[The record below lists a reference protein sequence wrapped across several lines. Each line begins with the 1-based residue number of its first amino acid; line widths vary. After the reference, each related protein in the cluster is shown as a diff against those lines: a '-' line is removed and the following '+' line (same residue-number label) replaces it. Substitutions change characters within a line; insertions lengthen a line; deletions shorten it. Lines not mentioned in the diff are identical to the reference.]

1 MNIPGVSE
9 RDNARPLETAT
20 TRLADAGPAWGKGTI
35 KQAYKRAKEAH
46 WAACRHAEAL
56 ECDEFLASRN
66 VADLRI
72 ALAAEES
79 VRVLYIFAALV
90 TALVLLGMVALP
102 AHAEPAT
109 LTAARTAQVTCVQR
123 EYRTRTAS
131 AGVSAT
137 EAALV
142 ARAQAE
148 HACALEAW
156 SRALG
161 AAAEVRVVTATRAPV
176 VCEAGPVTP
185 ADCPGDR
192 PTWIDVL
199 SHGGACALCG
209 GGVALGAWA
218 ACGGAR

>member
-1 MNIPGVSE
+1 MSNWIVGF
-9 RDNARPLETAT
+9 ALGWC
-20 TRLADAGPAWGKGTI
+20 LADAI
-35 KQAYKRAKEAH
+35 RSRH
-46 WAACRHAEAL
+46 WTAVVL
-56 ECDEFLASRN
+56 
-66 VADLRI
+66 VAV
-72 ALAAEES
+72 AVA
-79 VRVLYIFAALV
+79 VQVGAAL
-90 TALVLLGMVALP
+90 
-102 AHAEPAT
+102 AEPAT
-109 LTAARTAQVTCVQR
+109 LTAARTAQVSCVQR

-161 AAAEVRVVTATRAPV
+161 SAAEVRVVTATRAPV
-176 VCEAGPVTP
+176 VCEANTP
-185 ADCPGDR
+185 APLESCRGER

-218 ACGGAR
+218 ACEGVR

>member
-1 MNIPGVSE
+1 MGGTAEGAGVVS
-9 RDNARPLETAT
+9 
-20 TRLADAGPAWGKGTI
+20 
-35 KQAYKRAKEAH
+35 
-46 WAACRHAEAL
+46 
-56 ECDEFLASRN
+56 
-66 VADLRI
+66 
-72 ALAAEES
+72 AAE
-79 VRVLYIFAALV
+79 LGPWLLAFGLGW
-90 TALVLLGMVALP
+90 LFGDVLLKRSPVTLAVIFLSAAVLMFAFS

-109 LTAARTAQVTCVQR
+109 LTAARTAQVACVQR

-156 SRALG
+156 SRAMG

-176 VCEAGPVTP
+176 VCEQPNPSTSSNS
-185 ADCPGDR
+185 CPGER
-192 PTWIDVL
+192 PTWIDLL

-218 ACGGAR
+218 ACGGVR

>member
-1 MNIPGVSE
+1 MGGTAEGAGVVSHWIVGIAIGWALGDAI
-9 RDNARPLETAT
+9 RAR
-20 TRLADAGPAWGKGTI
+20 
-35 KQAYKRAKEAH
+35 H
-46 WAACRHAEAL
+46 WVTVAL
-56 ECDEFLASRN
+56 
-66 VADLRI
+66 
-72 ALAAEES
+72 LAAAVVAQAS
-79 VRVLYIFAALV
+79 
-90 TALVLLGMVALP
+90 VAL
-102 AHAEPAT
+102 AEPAT
-109 LTAARTAQVTCVQR
+109 LTEARTAQVTCVQR

-176 VCEAGPVTP
+176 VIERV
-185 ADCPGDR
+185 GDTAYVSTDR
-192 PTWIDVL
+192 GLTWREVL

-218 ACGGAR
+218 ACGGVR

>member
-1 MNIPGVSE
+1 MGGTAEGAGVV
-9 RDNARPLETAT
+9 
-20 TRLADAGPAWGKGTI
+20 I
-35 KQAYKRAKEAH
+35 
-46 WAACRHAEAL
+46 
-56 ECDEFLASRN
+56 
-66 VADLRI
+66 
-72 ALAAEES
+72 
-79 VRVLYIFAALV
+79 
-90 TALVLLGMVALP
+90 ALVLALI
-102 AHAEPAT
+102 AEPAT
-109 LTAARTAQVTCVQR
+109 LTAARTAQVSCVQR

-131 AGVSAT
+131 AGVSVT

-176 VCEAGPVTP
+176 VCEANYSALLTG
-185 ADCPGDR
+185 CEDR
-192 PTWIDVL
+192 PTWIDLL

-218 ACGGAR
+218 ACGSVR

>member
-1 MNIPGVSE
+1 MGTAAEGAGVVSHWIVGIAIGWALGDAI
-9 RDNARPLETAT
+9 RAR
-20 TRLADAGPAWGKGTI
+20 
-35 KQAYKRAKEAH
+35 H
-46 WAACRHAEAL
+46 WVTVAL
-56 ECDEFLASRN
+56 
-66 VADLRI
+66 
-72 ALAAEES
+72 LAAAVVAQAS
-79 VRVLYIFAALV
+79 
-90 TALVLLGMVALP
+90 VAL
-102 AHAEPAT
+102 AEPAT
-109 LTAARTAQVTCVQR
+109 LTEARTAQVTCVQR

-176 VCEAGPVTP
+176 VIERV
-185 ADCPGDR
+185 GDTAYVSTDR
-192 PTWIDVL
+192 GLTWREVL

-218 ACGGAR
+218 ACGGVR

>member
-1 MNIPGVSE
+1 MGGTAEGAGVVSHWIVGIAIGWALGDAI
-9 RDNARPLETAT
+9 RAR
-20 TRLADAGPAWGKGTI
+20 
-35 KQAYKRAKEAH
+35 H
-46 WAACRHAEAL
+46 WVTVAL
-56 ECDEFLASRN
+56 
-66 VADLRI
+66 
-72 ALAAEES
+72 LAAAVVAQAS
-79 VRVLYIFAALV
+79 
-90 TALVLLGMVALP
+90 VAL
-102 AHAEPAT
+102 AEPAT

-176 VCEAGPVTP
+176 VIERV
-185 ADCPGDR
+185 GDTAYVSTDR
-192 PTWIDVL
+192 GLTWREVL

-218 ACGGAR
+218 ACGGVR

>member
-1 MNIPGVSE
+1 VGGTAEGAGVVSAPVQCVWCGHRDPRCAVRCYSTSWVE
-9 RDNARPLETAT
+9 RVGRSC
-20 TRLADAGPAWGKGTI
+20 AGAVGLMIIVVG
-35 KQAYKRAKEAH
+35 
-46 WAACRHAEAL
+46 L
-56 ECDEFLASRN
+56 S
-66 VADLRI
+66 
-72 ALAAEES
+72 
-79 VRVLYIFAALV
+79 
-90 TALVLLGMVALP
+90 

-176 VCEAGPVTP
+176 VIERV
-185 ADCPGDR
+185 GDTAYVSTDR
-192 PTWIDVL
+192 GLTWREVL

-218 ACGGAR
+218 ACGGVR

>member
-1 MNIPGVSE
+1 VGGTAEGAGVVSALNIVAFIAIGWSLCDLAWAFVPGSPT
-9 RDNARPLETAT
+9 RPWWHRMLGFAPFAVLVG
-20 TRLADAGPAWGKGTI
+20 LAA
-35 KQAYKRAKEAH
+35 
-46 WAACRHAEAL
+46 AEA
-56 ECDEFLASRN
+56 R
-66 VADLRI
+66 
-72 ALAAEES
+72 
-79 VRVLYIFAALV
+79 
-90 TALVLLGMVALP
+90 
-102 AHAEPAT
+102 AEPAT

-176 VCEAGPVTP
+176 VIERV
-185 ADCPGDR
+185 GDTAYVSTDR
-192 PTWIDVL
+192 GLTWREVL

-218 ACGGAR
+218 ACGGVR

>member
-1 MNIPGVSE
+1 MTSDEV
-9 RDNARPLETAT
+9 
-20 TRLADAGPAWGKGTI
+20 RL
-35 KQAYKRAKEAH
+35 RAQLRRVEA
-46 WAACRHAEAL
+46 
-56 ECDEFLASRN
+56 FAS
-66 VADLRI
+66 
-72 ALAAEES
+72 AAE
-79 VRVLYIFAALV
+79 VACIVIIF
-90 TALVLLGMVALP
+90 VALLMFLFP
-102 AHAEPAT
+102 AAAEPAA

-176 VCEAGPVTP
+176 VCEASPTTP
-185 ADCPGDR
+185 TDCPGDR
-192 PTWIDVL
+192 PTWIDLL

>member
-1 MNIPGVSE
+1 LGPW
-9 RDNARPLETAT
+9 L
-20 TRLADAGPAWGKGTI
+20 LAFGLGWLFGD
-35 KQAYKRAKEAH
+35 
-46 WAACRHAEAL
+46 
-56 ECDEFLASRN
+56 
-66 VADLRI
+66 
-72 ALAAEES
+72 
-79 VRVLYIFAALV
+79 
-90 TALVLLGMVALP
+90 VLLKRSPVTLAVIILGAAVLMFAFS
-102 AHAEPAT
+102 ARAEPAT

-131 AGVSAT
+131 TGVSAT
-137 EAALV
+137 ETALV

-176 VCEAGPVTP
+176 VCEPNHSTSSNG
-185 ADCPGDR
+185 CEDR
-192 PTWIDVL
+192 PTWIDLL

-218 ACGGAR
+218 ACGGVR

>member
-1 MNIPGVSE
+1 MVMKPRESIASE
-9 RDNARPLETAT
+9 QRRIDLLDEWAEMHARACYDQASREHTAAV
-20 TRLADAGPAWGKGTI
+20 RAAEI
-35 KQAYKRAKEAH
+35 KSFEAYKARMDAY
-46 WAACRHAEAL
+46 
-56 ECDEFLASRN
+56 
-66 VADLRI
+66 DLREQ
-72 ALAAEES
+72 LAAEEG
-79 VRVLYIFAALV
+79 VRMLYTFAAVV
-90 TALVLLGMVALP
+90 TALVLLGMLLGMALP
-102 AHAEPAT
+102 AHAEPAA

-131 AGVSAT
+131 TGVTAT
-137 EAALV
+137 EVALV

-148 HACALEAW
+148 HVCALEAW

-176 VCEAGPVTP
+176 MCEPNLPTSSESCRGE
-185 ADCPGDR
+185 R

-218 ACGGAR
+218 ACGGVR

>member
-1 MNIPGVSE
+1 MGGSAEGSGVV
-9 RDNARPLETAT
+9 
-20 TRLADAGPAWGKGTI
+20 I
-35 KQAYKRAKEAH
+35 
-46 WAACRHAEAL
+46 
-56 ECDEFLASRN
+56 
-66 VADLRI
+66 
-72 ALAAEES
+72 
-79 VRVLYIFAALV
+79 
-90 TALVLLGMVALP
+90 ALVLALL
-102 AHAEPAT
+102 AEPAT
-109 LTAARTAQVTCVQR
+109 LTAARTAQVSCVHR

-131 AGVSAT
+131 AGVSAR

-142 ARAQAE
+142 ARLGAE

-176 VCEAGPVTP
+176 VCESNPSTP
-185 ADCPGDR
+185 SNSCDGR
-192 PTWIDVL
+192 TTWIDLL

>member
-1 MNIPGVSE
+1 MGGTAEGAGVVSVELYPREAYE
-9 RDNARPLETAT
+9 RAAKAYADALRRVETAEYDAC
-20 TRLADAGPAWGKGTI
+20 RADAI
-35 KQAYKRAKEAH
+35 AYDAR
-46 WAACRHAEAL
+46 L
-56 ECDEFLASRN
+56 
-66 VADLRI
+66 
-72 ALAAEES
+72 ALAAEEG
-79 VRVLYIFAALV
+79 VRMLYTFAAVV
-90 TALVLLGMVALP
+90 TALVLLALP
-102 AHAEPAT
+102 AHAEPPT

-176 VCEAGPVTP
+176 VCETNTP
-185 ADCPGDR
+185 ASLESCPGDR
-192 PTWIDVL
+192 PTWIDLL

-218 ACGGAR
+218 ACGGVR

>member
-1 MNIPGVSE
+1 MGGTAEGAGVVSHWIVGIAIGWALGDAI
-9 RDNARPLETAT
+9 RAR
-20 TRLADAGPAWGKGTI
+20 
-35 KQAYKRAKEAH
+35 H
-46 WAACRHAEAL
+46 WVTVAL
-56 ECDEFLASRN
+56 
-66 VADLRI
+66 
-72 ALAAEES
+72 LAAAVVAQAS
-79 VRVLYIFAALV
+79 
-90 TALVLLGMVALP
+90 VAL
-102 AHAEPAT
+102 AEPAT

-176 VCEAGPVTP
+176 VCEPANSSAGLTS
-185 ADCPGDR
+185 CEDR

-218 ACGGAR
+218 ACGGVR

>member
-1 MNIPGVSE
+1 MGGTAEGAGVVSALNIVACIAIGWSLCDLAWAFAWAFVPGSPT
-9 RDNARPLETAT
+9 RPWWHRMLGFAPFAVLVG
-20 TRLADAGPAWGKGTI
+20 LAA
-35 KQAYKRAKEAH
+35 
-46 WAACRHAEAL
+46 AEA
-56 ECDEFLASRN
+56 R
-66 VADLRI
+66 
-72 ALAAEES
+72 
-79 VRVLYIFAALV
+79 
-90 TALVLLGMVALP
+90 
-102 AHAEPAT
+102 AEPAT

-176 VCEAGPVTP
+176 VCETNTP
-185 ADCPGDR
+185 ASLESCPGDR
-192 PTWIDVL
+192 PTWIDLL

-218 ACGGAR
+218 ACGGVR

>member
-1 MNIPGVSE
+1 MSAYDDELEAAYVRAIWE
-9 RDNARPLETAT
+9 RNAAVHAAET
-20 TRLADAGPAWGKGTI
+20 RSFES
-35 KQAYKRAKEAH
+35 YKARMIE
-46 WAACRHAEAL
+46 CELREAL
-56 ECDEFLASRN
+56 AF
-66 VADLRI
+66 
-72 ALAAEES
+72 ES
-79 VRVLYIFAALV
+79 AFRVVLYFAVAVTLVALF
-90 TALVLLGMVALP
+90 TALPV
-102 AHAEPAT
+102 HAEPAT

-176 VCEAGPVTP
+176 VIERV
-185 ADCPGDR
+185 GDTAYVSTDR
-192 PTWIDVL
+192 GLTWREVL

-218 ACGGAR
+218 ACGGVR

>member
-1 MNIPGVSE
+1 VGGTAEGAGVVSHWIVGIAIGWALGDAI
-9 RDNARPLETAT
+9 RAR
-20 TRLADAGPAWGKGTI
+20 
-35 KQAYKRAKEAH
+35 H
-46 WAACRHAEAL
+46 WVTVAL
-56 ECDEFLASRN
+56 
-66 VADLRI
+66 
-72 ALAAEES
+72 LAAAVVAQAS
-79 VRVLYIFAALV
+79 
-90 TALVLLGMVALP
+90 VAL
-102 AHAEPAT
+102 AEPAT
-109 LTAARTAQVTCVQR
+109 LTEARTAQVTCVQR

-176 VCEAGPVTP
+176 VIERV
-185 ADCPGDR
+185 GDTAYVSTDR
-192 PTWIDVL
+192 GLTWREVL

-218 ACGGAR
+218 ACGGVR

>member
-1 MNIPGVSE
+1 MGGTAEGAGVVSAPVQCVWCGHRDPRCAVQCYSTSRVE
-9 RDNARPLETAT
+9 RVVRAS
-20 TRLADAGPAWGKGTI
+20 LAVVGVVIIVVG
-35 KQAYKRAKEAH
+35 
-46 WAACRHAEAL
+46 
-56 ECDEFLASRN
+56 
-66 VADLRI
+66 
-72 ALAAEES
+72 
-79 VRVLYIFAALV
+79 
-90 TALVLLGMVALP
+90 LG

-176 VCEAGPVTP
+176 VCEPANSSAGLTS
-185 ADCPGDR
+185 CEDR

-218 ACGGAR
+218 ACGGVR

>member
-1 MNIPGVSE
+1 MSGELYPREAYERAAKAYASALNRAESAESE
-9 RDNARPLETAT
+9 AWRADTIAHEARL
-20 TRLADAGPAWGKGTI
+20 
-35 KQAYKRAKEAH
+35 
-46 WAACRHAEAL
+46 
-56 ECDEFLASRN
+56 
-66 VADLRI
+66 
-72 ALAAEES
+72 ALAAEEG
-79 VRVLYIFAALV
+79 VRMLYIFAAVV
-90 TALVLLGMVALP
+90 TAVVLLGLVALP

-131 AGVSAT
+131 TGVSAT

-176 VCEAGPVTP
+176 LVERVGDTAYVS
-185 ADCPGDR
+185 ADRGL
-192 PTWIDVL
+192 TWREVL

-218 ACGGAR
+218 ACGGVR

>member
-1 MNIPGVSE
+1 VSVE
-9 RDNARPLETAT
+9 SVAWR
-20 TRLADAGPAWGKGTI
+20 ADAIAH
-35 KQAYKRAKEAH
+35 EA
-46 WAACRHAEAL
+46 RL
-56 ECDEFLASRN
+56 
-66 VADLRI
+66 
-72 ALAAEES
+72 ALAAEDG
-79 VRVLYIFAALV
+79 VRMLYVFAAV
-90 TALVLLGMVALP
+90 TALVLLGLVALP
-102 AHAEPAT
+102 AHAEPLT

-161 AAAEVRVVTATRAPV
+161 AAAAVRVVTATRAAV
-176 VCEAGPVTP
+176 ACEPATTP
-185 ADCPGDR
+185 PASLESCPGER

-218 ACGGAR
+218 ACGGVR

>member
-1 MNIPGVSE
+1 MRVSVE
-9 RDNARPLETAT
+9 EWLQIEAHVAYEEAARLLAVADYQAEE
-20 TRLADAGPAWGKGTI
+20 ADA
-35 KQAYKRAKEAH
+35 RAREAEDWEEPLAFLVH
-46 WAACRHAEAL
+46 EHRKKLSAQRAFTAGAVLAAAI
-56 ECDEFLASRN
+56 
-66 VADLRI
+66 VAI
-72 ALAAEES
+72 AL
-79 VRVLYIFAALV
+79 LFA
-90 TALVLLGMVALP
+90 ALP

-109 LTAARTAQVTCVQR
+109 LTAARTAQVSCVQR

-176 VCEAGPVTP
+176 VCEANTP
-185 ADCPGDR
+185 APLESCPGDR
-192 PTWIDVL
+192 PTWIDLL

>member
-1 MNIPGVSE
+1 VGGTAEGAGVVSHWIVGIAIGWALGDAI
-9 RDNARPLETAT
+9 RAR
-20 TRLADAGPAWGKGTI
+20 
-35 KQAYKRAKEAH
+35 H
-46 WAACRHAEAL
+46 WVTVAL
-56 ECDEFLASRN
+56 
-66 VADLRI
+66 
-72 ALAAEES
+72 LAAAVVAQAS
-79 VRVLYIFAALV
+79 
-90 TALVLLGMVALP
+90 VAL
-102 AHAEPAT
+102 AEPAT
-109 LTAARTAQVTCVQR
+109 LTEARTAQVTCVQR

-176 VCEAGPVTP
+176 VIERV
-185 ADCPGDR
+185 GDTAYVSTDR
-192 PTWIDVL
+192 GLTWREVL